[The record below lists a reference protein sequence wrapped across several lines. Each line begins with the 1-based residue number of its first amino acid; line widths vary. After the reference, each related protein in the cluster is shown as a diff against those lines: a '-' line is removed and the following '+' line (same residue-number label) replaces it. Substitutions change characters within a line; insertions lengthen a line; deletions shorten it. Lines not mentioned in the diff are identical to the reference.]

1 MAWSAENATKA
12 YLRTLNLGNR
22 GILEPGVAEFI
33 SALAAGTGAR
43 VMVEVCGDSGA
54 GPTTLALIAAASQTG
69 GHAVCILRGPEELHS
84 STRFLGPDHSRQ
96 VDLVLGDA
104 EELLLR
110 EYRGA
115 DFVLVD
121 CQVYGSER
129 AFKAAQHG
137 AAEAAGG
144 GVVVGYN
151 AMCGGSG
158 DGFND
163 SSSGRRG
170 V

>member
-1 MAWSAENATKA
+1 M
-12 YLRTLNLGNR
+12 
-22 GILEPGVAEFI
+22 EPGVAEFI

-96 VDLVLGDA
+96 VDLVLGDP

-110 EYRGA
+110 EYRSA

-121 CQVYGSER
+121 CQVCKTKWCIKIEKIYYITVHHIIYIQSITFFLANICHLFDR
-129 AFKAAQHG
+129 
-137 AAEAAGG
+137 
-144 GVVVGYN
+144 
-151 AMCGGSG
+151 CI
-158 DGFND
+158 
-163 SSSGRRG
+163 
-170 V
+170 